1 MHWLLNIVVAVA
13 AGLAASYVQAQPS
26 YNCDKAISAA
36 EKQVCRVP
44 DLQWY
49 DRQLARLYD
58 LARKEPKANQ
68 NALAAEQR
76 EFIVRREAC
85 RESTECLVQAYQ
97 TRLAALAPKVNVYEA
112 YAEYQPKSFGG
123 GLWIVRFPFN
133 AAVKI
138 LTVGDGGHTCVF
150 EADNAELG
158 GKGVIRWRDPN
169 ENACR
174 MTIAP
179 DGDDIMRVET
189 KNCSD
194 YCGMRAVLD
203 GEYTRLPKK
212 P

>member
-1 MHWLLNIVVAVA
+1 MTMRRLLNVA
-13 AGLAASYVQAQPS
+13 AALLAGVLASHAEAQPS
-26 YNCDKAISAA
+26 YNCDFAMSAA

-58 LARKEPKANQ
+58 LARKEPKANRD
-68 NALAAEQR
+68 ALLAEQR
-76 EFIVRREAC
+76 VFVIRRESC
-85 RESTECLVQAYQ
+85 RDDTECLVKAYED
-97 TRLAALAPKVNVYEA
+97 RLAALARQVNVFEA
-112 YAEYQPKSFGG
+112 YAEYEPKSFGG
-123 GLWIVRFPFN
+123 GLWVVRFGFN

-138 LTVGDGGHTCVF
+138 LTVGGGGHTCVF

-179 DGDDIMRVET
+179 DGDDVMRVET
-189 KNCSD
+189 KNCQD

-203 GEYTRLPKK
+203 GVYTRTRR
-212 P
+212 